1 MRYDGP
7 VPQLHSDSPA
17 TTSDFLGLSAELR
30 QARLDL
36 QDRITDLHL
45 RVAYLRLYGIVA
57 ASILFLGLLVIGR
70 KD

>member
-1 MRYDGP
+1 MPRPNSDQP
-7 VPQLHSDSPA
+7 VA
-17 TTSDFLGLSAELR
+17 TSDILGLRTELR
-30 QARLDL
+30 QAKLDL

-57 ASILFLGLLVIGR
+57 ASILFLGLLIIGR